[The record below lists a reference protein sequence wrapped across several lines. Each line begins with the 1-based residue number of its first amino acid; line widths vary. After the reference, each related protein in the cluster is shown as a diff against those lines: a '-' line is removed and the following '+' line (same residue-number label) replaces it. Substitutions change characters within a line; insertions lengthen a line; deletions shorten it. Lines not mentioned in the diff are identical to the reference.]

1 MFKVGDLVRVKS
13 KDAIG
18 SGEVTRPCGY
28 IYGLPLQWIPSMDK
42 YAGRVGTVSNV
53 TRWREFCEVSVKF
66 DGDYWKYRDSFLEP
80 AAAFKFKAG
89 DQVRLADHVVQRGD
103 RTRDLVV
110 DRLELSQ
117 SFDGQ
122 GRSLVVTCV
131 PHGEP
136 AEGFREF
143 RFAKDLDF
151 ISRPCDC
158 VDTPTSPESQ
168 PAECVCV
175 DHERK
180 ETFSL
185 AMTLNYDDSDVI
197 AYSSRQV
204 VDGMSDIG
212 EVIAAGIK
220 ATTLSRSS
228 LILARAIVESC
239 EPSMKCPNAK
249 AVNDASDE
257 LRLQA
262 MKVIDAWDAYD
273 RHVSD
278 NER

>member
-13 KDAIG
+13 KPKTGDEG
-18 SGEVTRPCGY
+18 PFLTCGWRNSLRLY
-28 IYGLPLQWIPSMDK
+28 WVPAMDECV
-42 YAGRVGTVSNV
+42 GRVGIVSKTIQYQDFTQVYVNFGGTTWV
-53 TRWREFCEVSVKF
+53 
-66 DGDYWKYRDSFLEP
+66 YRDSWLEP
-80 AAAFKFKAG
+80 SSAFKFNVG
-89 DQVRLADHVVQRGD
+89 DRVKLSAHLKQRGD
-103 RTRDLVV
+103 CSRDLVV

-117 SFDGQ
+117 PLEGQ
-122 GRSLVVTCV
+122 GRILVAACV
-131 PHGEP
+131 PLYEP

-143 RFAKDLDF
+143 RFPKDLDF

>member
-13 KDAIG
+13 KDEIG
-18 SGEVTRPCGY
+18 DEIAKPCGY
-28 IYGLPLQWIPSMDK
+28 ASGFPLQWTPSMDRTC
-42 YAGRVGTVSNV
+42 GRVGKVKKVVFWKDCSEV
-53 TRWREFCEVSVKF
+53 LVDFGGQGWR
-66 DGDYWKYRDSFLEP
+66 YRDSFIDP
-80 AAAFKFKAG
+80 ASSFEFR
-89 DQVRLADHVVQRGD
+89 VGD
-103 RTRDLVV
+103 RVMKSHWFGSVSNRTQEVLEVQSWNTSTTVV
-110 DRLELSQ
+110 GCGAPLGDE
-117 SFDGQ
+117 GPQ
-122 GRSLVVTCV
+122 GVY
-131 PHGEP
+131 
-136 AEGFREF
+136 GFYRPSE
-143 RFAKDLDF
+143 LDF

-175 DHERK
+175 SPERK

-185 AMTLNYDDSDVI
+185 AMKLNYDDSDVI
-197 AYSSRQV
+197 AYRSRQV

-212 EVIAAGIK
+212 EMIAAGIK

-262 MKVIDAWDAYD
+262 MKVIDAWDSYD